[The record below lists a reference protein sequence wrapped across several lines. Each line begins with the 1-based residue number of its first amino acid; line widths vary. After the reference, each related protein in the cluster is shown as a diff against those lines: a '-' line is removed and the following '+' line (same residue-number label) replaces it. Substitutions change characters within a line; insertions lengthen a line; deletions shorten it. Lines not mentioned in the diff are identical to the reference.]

1 MLYALSD
8 LGEEEVAARAAVG
21 LFPHVGIDPEML
33 VWMFDVIRRQ
43 DKALEG
49 IRGLVASVE

>member
-1 MLYALSD
+1 MLYAMSD